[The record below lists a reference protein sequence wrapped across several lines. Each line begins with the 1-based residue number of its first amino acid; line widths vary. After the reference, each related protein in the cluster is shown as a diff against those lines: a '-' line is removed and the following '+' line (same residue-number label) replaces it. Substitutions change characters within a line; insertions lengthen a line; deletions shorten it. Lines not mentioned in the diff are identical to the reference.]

1 MKITVPQKNI
11 PVVIIDDLYNV
22 KELKIIKQEMNDLEH
37 LGLTP
42 EFTGGATSA
51 NGLKLKKNTGIY
63 LDVHYDGRRHIS
75 NTIAINRHIFNSSV
89 MEKLVEVNI
98 SFSLIKTSTKDST
111 LFHWYNDED
120 YYDTHTDS
128 SCFNFITYF
137 IDDSSLFEGGVLSFP
152 DCGISITP
160 KNGQTILMMG
170 SLAHNVS
177 QIKALT
183 DKKTGLRSNMVQA
196 IFHG

>member
-1 MKITVPQKNI
+1 MKTCTPKKNVPI
-11 PVVIIDDLYNV
+11 VIIEDLYNFE
-22 KELKIIKQEMNDLEH
+22 ELKIIKQEMNNLEH
-37 LGLTP
+37 LGLAP
-42 EFTGGATSA
+42 DSTGSATSA

-63 LDVHYDGRRHIS
+63 LDAYYDGQRHIS
-75 NTIAINRHIFNSSV
+75 NTIAINRRIFSPSII
-89 MEKLVEVNI
+89 EKLVEVNVC
-98 SFSLIKTSTKDST
+98 FSLVKTSTKDST
-111 LFHWYNDED
+111 LFSWYNDGD

-152 DCGISITP
+152 DYEISITP

-170 SLAHNVS
+170 SLAHSVS